1 MFKFQ
6 KRMLS
11 KTFIIVFLFSPLLIF
26 SINVSSSIDSLLM
39 GKPDSVRFKIVKNE
53 IRKYNYNNLPYR
65 LKYSKLLLTIAQ
77 RLNTDIAKADAYY
90 DLAYSYEIIGQLDLA
105 LDAGFKSL
113 EYATKINDKRLIGFA
128 FNEIGLIYS
137 SGGSTEEYDFAIS
150 YFRKFLL
157 IQQELNDIGEI
168 AGAMSNIGLMYL
180 FKEEQ
185 DSALYYAYKALELR
199 RKINQKR
206 TIPISLGNIGE
217 SLLTKEEMQDS
228 ALACFQ
234 EAIKYFQELDNSFG
248 INGIYSGLI
257 NYYLNKKDF
266 KNLKYY
272 IDKQSEISKR
282 INSMRV
288 TKTVYLHK
296 YQYYKALGD
305 YDKALKEF
313 ELYKELFD
321 SLRNDKINERIVN
334 LQAVYDLNE
343 KEKEIALYKEK
354 EATQKQ
360 ISENRKQR
368 IIYLSI
374 VAVLIVMVFIIIS
387 ISLWRKRKQQKKIH
401 EIENIA
407 HQRERELAKSELEK
421 SQIKE
426 QELHIQLEYKSKQL
440 TTHALNMMKK
450 NQFLQELESD
460 ISEIRKEAGEEV
472 KSKLRRI
479 NSLIKRN
486 SKSEKDWSLFKNY
499 FEEVNKGFY
508 KRLNNRYS
516 GLSSNELKLCALI
529 KLNMNIKESASVL
542 NVSPESVKTAR
553 YRLRKKMKLNQENDL
568 HLVIQSV

>member
-1 MFKFQ
+1 MAF
-6 KRMLS
+6 LL
-11 KTFIIVFLFSPLLIF
+11 VFLSFPLSLF
-26 SINVSSSIDSLLM
+26 SINLYSSLDSLLM
-39 GKPDSVRFKIVKNE
+39 GKPDSVRFEIVRNE
-53 IRKYNYNNLPYR
+53 IRKYNYDNLPLR

-105 LDAGFKSL
+105 LDAGFKTL

-137 SGGSTEEYDFAIS
+137 SGGSDEECDFAIS
-150 YFRKFLL
+150 YFRKFLE
-157 IQQELNDIGEI
+157 IQEELNDVAEI

-185 DSALYYAYKALELR
+185 DSALYYAYKALEIR
-199 RKINQKR
+199 QRINQRR

-217 SLLTKEEMQDS
+217 SLLTKEGMQDS
-228 ALACFQ
+228 ALACFR
-234 EAIKYFQELDNSFG
+234 EAIKYYQEIDNSFG
-248 INGIYSGLI
+248 ISEVYTGLI
-257 NYYLNKKDF
+257 NYYLSKKDYE
-266 KNLKYY
+266 NLKYY
-272 IDKQSEISKR
+272 IDKQSLISKK
-282 INSMRV
+282 INSRQV
-288 TKTVYLHK
+288 TKSVHMHK
-296 YQYYKALGD
+296 YQYYKALGEFE
-305 YDKALKEF
+305 KALEEF
-313 ELYKELFD
+313 ELYKEVFD
-321 SLRNDKINERIVN
+321 SLRNDKVNERIAN

-374 VAVLIVMVFIIIS
+374 VSVLVVMVFIIIS
-387 ISLWRKRKQQKKIH
+387 IALWRKRKQQKKIH

-407 HQRERELAKSELEK
+407 HQRERELTKSELEK
-421 SQIKE
+421 SQLKE
-426 QELHIQLEYKSKQL
+426 QELHVQLEYKSKQL

-450 NQFLQELESD
+450 NQFLQELEGD

-486 SKSEKDWSLFKNY
+486 SKSEKDWALFKNY

-508 KRLNNRYS
+508 ERLNKKYE
-516 GLSSNELKLCALI
+516 GLSSNDLKLCALI

-542 NVSPESVKTAR
+542 NISPESVKTAR
-553 YRLRKKMKLNQENDL
+553 YRLRKKLKLKQEDDL
-568 HLVIQSV
+568 HMVIQRV